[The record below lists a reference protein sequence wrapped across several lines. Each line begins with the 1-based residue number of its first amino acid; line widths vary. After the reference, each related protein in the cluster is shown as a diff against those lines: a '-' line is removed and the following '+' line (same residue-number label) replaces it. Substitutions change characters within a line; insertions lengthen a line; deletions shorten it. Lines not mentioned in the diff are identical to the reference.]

1 MEYHMTH
8 PTYLPKDYE
17 TFIGLDV
24 DKSSF
29 SFTIGNDS
37 QTVKSKKMPSNPEHL
52 YNYIQ
57 KQFDSKKVICAYE
70 AGPTGFHLYDYLTE
84 KDILCLITSPA
95 SIPKPSN
102 QKVKTNRIDSTLIT
116 KHLMSGDLKPIRV
129 PQGPYRELRDLVK
142 IRNQYAT
149 DRKTAKQRIKAYL
162 LYSNLYTTL
171 KDPDSTWSAKYIN
184 NLKQIECSF
193 AERQRLS
200 MLIEDLEYARRKL
213 LLAHRTLRS
222 FCRDHDEITQYIQY
236 LRSIPGIGPVTATT
250 LLGKIGD
257 PMNLQNPRELAAFVG
272 LTPKERSS
280 GESVNRGSITQM
292 GDKTLRFLLVE
303 AAWVAIRKDTQLSQ
317 FFHRIRRKNNP
328 KIASKIAITAVA
340 RKLTQII
347 YRVLKDKREY
357 IQH

>member
-1 MEYHMTH
+1 MGYHMTH
-8 PTYLPKDYE
+8 PAYLPKDYE

-29 SFTIGNDS
+29 AFTISNDS

-57 KQFDSKKVICAYE
+57 KHFDHKKVICAYE

-84 KDILCLITSPA
+84 KDILCLVTSPA

-102 QKVKTNRIDSTLIT
+102 QKVKNNRIDSTLIT

-162 LYSNLYTTL
+162 LYKNLYPAL
-171 KDPDSTWSAKYIN
+171 KDPDSNWSSKYISD
-184 NLKQIECSF
+184 LKQIECSF

-200 MLIEDLEYARRKL
+200 MLIEDLEYARNKL
-213 LLAHRTLRS
+213 LSVQRTLRS
-222 FCRDHDEITQYIQY
+222 FCRENDEITQYIQY
-236 LRSIPGIGPVTATT
+236 LRSIPGIGPVIATT
-250 LLGKIGD
+250 LLGKIGN
-257 PMNLQNPRELAAFVG
+257 PMNLKDQRELAAFVG
-272 LTPKERSS
+272 LTPREKST
-280 GESVNRGSITQM
+280 GDAVNRGSITQM

-303 AAWVAIRKDTQLSQ
+303 AAWTAIRKDTQLSQ
-317 FFHRIRRKNNP
+317 FYHRIRRKNNP
-328 KIASKIAITAVA
+328 KIATKIAITAVA

-357 IQH
+357 IQY